1 MSTTDY
7 SKSTI
12 TEQQS
17 KLNNISKLLLLLTL
31 SERCYLYV
39 KVKTLK
45 VIKNS
50 YAAMVNNFKLLLI
63 LLIVSYMPVITFSN
77 VKKLFQKNSL
87 L

>member
-17 KLNNISKLLLLLTL
+17 NLNNISKLLLLLTL
-31 SERCYLYV
+31 SERCYLFV

-50 YAAMVNNFKLLLI
+50 YVAMVNTFKFPII
-63 LLIVSYMPVITFSN
+63 L
-77 VKKLFQKNSL
+77 
-87 L
+87 

>member
-50 YAAMVNNFKLLLI
+50 YAAMVNNFKLLLM
-63 LLIVSYMPVITFSN
+63 LLIVSYMPVITFSK
-77 VKKLFQKNSL
+77 VQKLFQKNSL

>member
-63 LLIVSYMPVITFSN
+63 LLIVSYIHVITFSN
-77 VKKLFQKNSL
+77 VQKLFQKNSL

>member
-17 KLNNISKLLLLLTL
+17 KQNNISKLLLLLTL

-77 VKKLFQKNSL
+77 VQKLFQKNSL
-87 L
+87 S

>member
-31 SERCYLYV
+31 SERCYLFV

-50 YAAMVNNFKLLLI
+50 YVAMVNTFKFPII
-63 LLIVSYMPVITFSN
+63 L
-77 VKKLFQKNSL
+77 
-87 L
+87 

>member
-31 SERCYLYV
+31 SERCYLFV

-50 YAAMVNNFKLLLI
+50 HVAMVNTFKFPII
-63 LLIVSYMPVITFSN
+63 L
-77 VKKLFQKNSL
+77 
-87 L
+87 

>member
-77 VKKLFQKNSL
+77 VQKLFQKNSL

>member
-63 LLIVSYMPVITFSN
+63 LLIVSYMHVITFSN
-77 VKKLFQKNSL
+77 VQKLFQKNSL

>member
-12 TEQQS
+12 IEQQS

-77 VKKLFQKNSL
+77 VQKLFQKNSL

>member
-31 SERCYLYV
+31 SERCYHYV

-50 YAAMVNNFKLLLI
+50 YAAMVNSFKLLLI
-63 LLIVSYMPVITFSN
+63 SLIVSYMPVITFSN
-77 VKKLFQKNSL
+77 VQKLFQKNSL

>member
-17 KLNNISKLLLLLTL
+17 KVNNISKLLLLLTL
-31 SERCYLYV
+31 SERCYLFV

-50 YAAMVNNFKLLLI
+50 YVAMVNTFKFPII
-63 LLIVSYMPVITFSN
+63 L
-77 VKKLFQKNSL
+77 
-87 L
+87 